1 MKGGVVVECLN
12 RFNAKMA
19 RTGSSIRGDKIK
31 ASKMILD
38 ETFYDDASFQS
49 GVYFWR
55 LGLLERDDYENEDEI
70 GIRIYKRTFSN
81 DLLILLFRSEMLFI
95 ALINRSI
102 FYAQSL
108 LMLTEYTIK
117 GS

>member
-55 LGLLERDDYENEDEI
+55 LGRDRYS
-70 GIRIYKRTFSN
+70 Y
-81 DLLILLFRSEMLFI
+81 L
-95 ALINRSI
+95 
-102 FYAQSL
+102 
-108 LMLTEYTIK
+108 
-117 GS
+117 